1 MLRHMARQFSQRIS
15 LHAYC
20 ATSSKTSG
28 PRAWVRAAHD
38 LIRPT
43 FAWSRAS
50 RTAPGGVVVLTFL
63 VSTVAAIGT
72 ARAQTA
78 NSSLELQPPSVY
90 TGRPDLFGKPSAG
103 DEALPIGNWLV
114 FPSSFVGLLYAT
126 NPSESPTNAQASPG
140 LRLTTDTYAKTAD
153 GIKQTVLYTNTDLDL
168 YANPGNSGTGSGGTN
183 YLSTRT
189 GVIETYQPFSDLII
203 NGQAD
208 FTRQQNYFSPLGI
221 SNNLASLNTTGV
233 GVAPTSNPL
242 PYNQLTGSAWVQKN
256 FSDFF
261 VIGSGSV
268 VDITYDQSSTLA
280 APSPNGVTFT
290 GTGRGGYW
298 IIPDLYT
305 YVEASLDER
314 DYATSALNSSGYR
327 VVAGLGSDRI
337 GLFRGEIY
345 GGYQAEN
352 YNSAGLGTTNGPI
365 IGGRGSYF
373 PLPELTINASL
384 DETIGSSLLTTTPT
398 SPAGT
403 STKVTTF
410 LTQVNYAL
418 APEWS
423 ATARGGIVQTTYGG
437 TSRRDNAFTAG
448 ATLTYSV
455 WRSFGIT
462 LDVQHTQLSSNVPL
476 AGFTNDVMTL
486 GVSYKY

>member
-1 MLRHMARQFSQRIS
+1 MSP
-15 LHAYC
+15 
-20 ATSSKTSG
+20 KT
-28 PRAWVRAAHD
+28 PRWRAWQGKTDD
-38 LIRPT
+38 LT
-43 FAWSRAS
+43 LAGFAWPKPSG
-50 RTAPGGVVVLTFL
+50 TAPGIVLVLAVLT
-63 VSTVAAIGT
+63 STIAAFST
-72 ARAQTA
+72 ARAQTTG
-78 NSSLELQPPSVY
+78 SSLELQPPSVY

-126 NPSESPTNAQASPG
+126 NPSESPTGAHASPG
-140 LRLTTDTYAKTAD
+140 LRLTTNSYAKTDD
-153 GIKQTVLYTNTDLDL
+153 GIKQTTFYTNTDLDL
-168 YANPGNSGTGSGGTN
+168 YANPGSSNTGSSGTN

-189 GVIETYQPFSDLII
+189 GVIETYQPFSDLIV

-256 FSDFF
+256 FSDLF
-261 VIGSGSV
+261 VIASGSV
-268 VDITYDQSSTLA
+268 VDLTYDQSSTLP

-314 DYATSALNSSGYR
+314 SYATSSLSSSGYR
-327 VVAGLGSDRI
+327 MVAGLGSDRI
-337 GLFRGEIY
+337 GLFRGEVY
-345 GGYQAEN
+345 GGYQNET
-352 YNSAGLGTTNGPI
+352 YNSAGLGSTSGPI

-373 PLPELTINASL
+373 PLPELTLNASL
-384 DETIGSSLLTTTPT
+384 DETIGASLLATTPT

-410 LTQVNYAL
+410 LTQINYAL
-418 APEWS
+418 APEWG

-437 TSRRDNAFTAG
+437 TNRRDNALTVG
-448 ATLTYSV
+448 ATVTYSV

-462 LDVQHTQLSSNVPL
+462 LDFQHTQLSSNAPL
-476 AGFTNDVMTL
+476 AGFTNDAMTL
-486 GVSYKY
+486 GISYKY

>member
-1 MLRHMARQFSQRIS
+1 MSVSAPEGCGTANVTLA
-15 LHAYC
+15 
-20 ATSSKTSG
+20 G
-28 PRAWVRAAHD
+28 RAWPTTFSTAVAIAPALMMSAIAAGA
-38 LIRPT
+38 
-43 FAWSRAS
+43 AW
-50 RTAPGGVVVLTFL
+50 
-63 VSTVAAIGT
+63 
-72 ARAQTA
+72 AQDSGA
-78 NSSLELQPPSVY
+78 SLELQPPSVY

-114 FPSSFVGLLYAT
+114 FPSSFAGLLYAT
-126 NPSESPTNAQASPG
+126 NPSESPTNAHASPG
-140 LRLTTDTYAKTAD
+140 LRLTTDTYAKTDD
-153 GIKQTVLYTNTDLDL
+153 GIKQTTIYTNTDFDL
-168 YANPGNSGTGSGGTN
+168 YALSSNSNLGSSGTN

-189 GVIETYQPFSDLII
+189 GIIETYQPFSDLII

-261 VIGSGSV
+261 AIASGSV
-268 VDITYDQSSTLA
+268 VDLTYDQNSTIG

-314 DYATSALNSSGYR
+314 DYATKALSSSGYR
-327 VVAGLGSDRI
+327 IITGLGSDRI

-345 GGYQAEN
+345 AGYQAETDH
-352 YNSAGLGTTNGPI
+352 SGASTRGPI

-384 DETIGSSLLTTTPT
+384 DETIGASLLATTAT
-398 SPAGT
+398 SPVGT

-410 LTQVNYAL
+410 LTQVSYAL
-418 APEWS
+418 APEWA
-423 ATARGGIVQTTYGG
+423 ATARGGVVMTTYGG
-437 TSRRDNAFTAG
+437 TNRRDDAFTVG
-448 ATLTYSV
+448 TTLTYSV

-462 LDVQHTQLSSNVPL
+462 LDFQHTQLSSNVPL
-476 AGFTNDVMTL
+476 AGFTNDAMTL